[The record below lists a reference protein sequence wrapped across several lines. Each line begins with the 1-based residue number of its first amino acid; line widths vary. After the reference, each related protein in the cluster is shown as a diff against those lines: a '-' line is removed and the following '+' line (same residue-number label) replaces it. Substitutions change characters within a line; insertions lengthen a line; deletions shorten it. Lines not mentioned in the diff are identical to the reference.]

1 MASISESIGATEVLV
16 PYFCQARD
24 GGYEYGSYSQYR
36 AHLAIF
42 QPIWRK
48 GWHRP
53 KLGIISYVISAFLPL
68 FCQKVAKIDPSGRI
82 RAIFSY
88 KKAFETLVPPKWSH
102 TRCWYDDEKIFV
114 DVHTSGTHF
123 HLRKLVNLGNFDP
136 YARSETPPMCLL
148 GAEPK
153 FFLWD
158 NTIGVQIPHCSE
170 TLGVHPTGTSP
181 GPEYWWISK

>member
-1 MASISESIGATEVLV
+1 MIKIFWRRQWYPFPLGARSKLRHSYISFEGGSWEFLKNEWRMSDALFRPPYLPGRIAGGGRTFLTDFIWMASISKSIGATEVLV

-42 QPIWRK
+42 QPNWRK

-68 FCQKVAKIDPSGRI
+68 FCQKVTKIDPSGRI

-88 KKAFETLVPPKWSH
+88 KKAF
-102 TRCWYDDEKIFV
+102 
-114 DVHTSGTHF
+114 
-123 HLRKLVNLGNFDP
+123 
-136 YARSETPPMCLL
+136 
-148 GAEPK
+148 
-153 FFLWD
+153 
-158 NTIGVQIPHCSE
+158 
-170 TLGVHPTGTSP
+170 
-181 GPEYWWISK
+181 

>member
-24 GGYEYGSYSQYR
+24 GGHEYGSYSQYR

-88 KKAFETLVPPKWSH
+88 KKAFETLVHILTVDMMMRKFLLICTHQAHIFTWRLWRIWPNLIHMRNPRPHQCAFWVQKQNFFCET
-102 TRCWYDDEKIFV
+102 TR
-114 DVHTSGTHF
+114 
-123 HLRKLVNLGNFDP
+123 
-136 YARSETPPMCLL
+136 
-148 GAEPK
+148 
-153 FFLWD
+153 
-158 NTIGVQIPHCSE
+158 
-170 TLGVHPTGTSP
+170 
-181 GPEYWWISK
+181 